1 MFPYF
6 IDPQVGAVM
15 ELILLIVPVI
25 VWFTSL
31 LTCSR
36 C

>member
-1 MFPYF
+1 MFPF
-6 IDPQVGAVM
+6 CIDAPASA
-15 ELILLIVPVI
+15 ILEMIMLIVPVI